1 MTVKSEPITTAA
13 KRGLVAPLSRTHL
26 DRAGPWLRLLIGL
39 ALIAYTG
46 YTTVRGVGEDFAPLL
61 QGAIGPVPMTLV
73 GGLLVA
79 VFLSVGQWLTAGVHT
94 IVYAVLLVL
103 DARYTQRQ
111 IGPAVEALAAF
122 HLPGVDNWV
131 ASVVSFVASW
141 GASLLAAR
149 YGEVL
154 LFGKRHRE

>member
-1 MTVKSEPITTAA
+1 MTVKNTELVTA
-13 KRGLVAPLSRTHL
+13 KRGLVAPLNRTHL
-26 DRAGPWLRLLIGL
+26 DRAGPWIRLMIGL
-39 ALIAYTG
+39 VLIAYTG

-61 QGAIGPVPMTLV
+61 QGTIGPVPMTLI
-73 GGLLVA
+73 GGLLAA

-94 IVYAVLLVL
+94 IVYAVLLIL

-122 HLPGVDNWV
+122 HLPGVDSWV

-149 YGEVL
+149 YGELL
-154 LFGKRHRE
+154 LFGKRKRE

>member
-1 MTVKSEPITTAA
+1 MTVKSTELITP
-13 KRGLVAPLSRTHL
+13 KRGLAAPLNRTHL
-26 DRAGPWLRLLIGL
+26 DRAGPWIRLMIGL

-61 QGAIGPVPMTLV
+61 QGAIGPIPMTLI
-73 GGLLVA
+73 GGLLAA

-94 IVYAVLLVL
+94 IVYAVLLIL

-111 IGPAVEALAAF
+111 IGPAIEALAAF
-122 HLPGVDNWV
+122 HLPGVDNYIV
-131 ASVVSFVASW
+131 SVVSFVASW

-149 YGEVL
+149 YGELL
-154 LFGKRHRE
+154 LFGKRKRE